1 MSIARRPPD
10 VVAFLMIIIFRRDA
24 TEEQIQSAVHKI
36 ESLGYTPHLSR
47 GSLKTICGV
56 TGDDRAIAE
65 SEFDQL
71 PGVESVLRVLKPYKL
86 ASREFH
92 PDPTRV
98 EIGGVTIG
106 PGSFAVIAGP
116 CSVETEEQVEASAAL
131 LAQRGLKLI
140 RGGAFKPRSSP
151 YSFQGLG
158 EQGLQILGAAAR
170 RHGLT
175 VVTEI
180 MSEHDVDLVAR
191 YAGIFQVGARNMQN
205 FALLKALGETRTPVL
220 LKRSM
225 MGTIEELLLSAEY
238 LMKGGNTS
246 IILCERGIRT
256 FETQTRNTL
265 DIAAV
270 PVIKRLSHLPILVD
284 PSHAMGDWHY
294 VAPASYAALAAGAD
308 GILVEIHPD
317 PALAKSDGRQSL
329 NFAHFEDML
338 ARLRALAPHLGVAVR

>member
-1 MSIARRPPD
+1 
-10 VVAFLMIIIFRRDA
+10 MILIFRKDA
-24 TEEQIQSAVHKI
+24 TEEQIQSALRKI
-36 ESLGYTPHLSR
+36 EALGYTPHLSR
-47 GSLKTICGV
+47 GAVKTICGV
-56 TGDDRAIAE
+56 TGDDRSIAE

-92 PDPTRV
+92 PDPTLV
-98 EIGGVTIG
+98 QVGGVSVG
-106 PGSFAVIAGP
+106 PGAFTVIAGP
-116 CSVETEEQVEASAAL
+116 CSVETEEQVESSAAL
-131 LAQRGLKLI
+131 VARMGLKLL

-158 EQGLQILGAAAR
+158 EQGLQILNDAAR

-180 MSEHDVDLVAR
+180 MSEHDVDLVGR
-191 YAGIFQVGARNMQN
+191 YTGIFQVGARNMQN
-205 FALLKALGETRTPVL
+205 FALLKALSETRRPVL

-238 LMKGGNTS
+238 IMKGGTTQV
-246 IILCERGIRT
+246 ILCERGIRT

-294 VAPASYAALAAGAD
+294 VAPASMAALAVGAD
-308 GILVEIHPD
+308 GIIVEIHPD
-317 PALAKSDGRQSL
+317 PSVAKSDGKQSL
-329 NFAHFEDML
+329 NYPHFEAMMT
-338 ARLRALAPHLGVAVR
+338 RLQTLAPHVGVRIQ

>member
-1 MSIARRPPD
+1 
-10 VVAFLMIIIFRRDA
+10 MIVIFRQDA
-24 TEEQIQSAVHKI
+24 TEDQIQSTIRKI

-47 GSLKTICGV
+47 GTVKTICGV

-98 EIGGVTIG
+98 EAGGVTIG
-106 PGSFAVIAGP
+106 PGSFCVIAGP
-116 CSVETEEQVEASAAL
+116 CSVETEDQVEASAAMVAKL
-131 LAQRGLKLI
+131 GLKLL

-158 EQGLQILGAAAR
+158 EQGLQILSAAAR

-180 MSEHDVDLVAR
+180 LSEHDVDLVGR
-191 YAGIFQVGARNMQN
+191 YTGIFQVGARNMQN
-205 FALLKALGETRTPVL
+205 FALLKAIGETRRPVL

-238 LMKGGNTS
+238 IMKGGNS
-246 IILCERGIRT
+246 HVILCERGIRT

-294 VAPASYAALAAGAD
+294 VAPASLAALAAGAD
-308 GILVEIHPD
+308 GIIVEIHPD
-317 PALAKSDGRQSL
+317 PAMALSDGKQSL
-329 NFAHFEDML
+329 NFAHFEDLMGKI
-338 ARLRALAPHLGVAVR
+338 RALAPHLGVKVS

>member
-1 MSIARRPPD
+1 
-10 VVAFLMIIIFRRDA
+10 MIIIFRNDV
-24 TEEQIQSAVHKI
+24 TEDQIQNAIHKI
-36 ESLGYTPHLSR
+36 ESLGYIPHLSR
-47 GSLKTICGV
+47 GAVQTICGV
-56 TGDDRAIAE
+56 TGDDRSISE

-92 PDPTRV
+92 PDPTKV
-98 EIGGVTIG
+98 AVGGVAVG
-106 PGSFAVIAGP
+106 PGTFTVIAGP
-116 CSVETEEQVEASAAL
+116 CSVETEEQVESSAAL
-131 LAQRGLKLI
+131 VQRMGLKLL

-158 EQGLQILGAAAR
+158 EQGLQMLSGAAR

-175 VVTEI
+175 IVTEI
-180 MSEHDVDLVAR
+180 MSEHDVELVGR
-191 YAGIFQVGARNMQN
+191 YTGVFQVGARNMQN

-225 MGTIEELLLSAEY
+225 MGTIEEMLLSAEY
-238 LMKGGNTS
+238 VMKGGNS
-246 IILCERGIRT
+246 HVILCERGIRT

-270 PVIKRLSHLPILVD
+270 PVVKRLSHLPILVD

-294 VAPASYAALAAGAD
+294 VTPASLAAIAAGAD
-308 GILVEIHPD
+308 GLIVEIHPE
-317 PALAKSDGRQSL
+317 PANAKSDGKQSL
-329 NFAHFEDML
+329 NFAHFEDLMAKL
-338 ARLRALAPHLGVAVR
+338 KALAPHLGVTID

>member
-1 MSIARRPPD
+1 
-10 VVAFLMIIIFRRDA
+10 MILIFRKDA
-24 TEEQIQSAVHKI
+24 TEEQIQSALHKI
-36 ESLGYTPHLSR
+36 EALGYTPHLSR
-47 GSLKTICGV
+47 GTVKTICGV
-56 TGDDRAIAE
+56 TGDDRSIGE

-92 PDPTRV
+92 PDPTYV
-98 EIGGVTIG
+98 QVGSVSIG
-106 PGSFAVIAGP
+106 PGGFAVIAGP
-116 CSVETEEQVEASAAL
+116 CSVETEEQVESSAAL
-131 LAQRGLKLI
+131 VARMGLKLL

-158 EQGLQILGAAAR
+158 EQGLQILSNAAH

-180 MSEHDVDLVAR
+180 MSEHDIDLVGR
-191 YAGIFQVGARNMQN
+191 YTGIFQVGARNMQN
-205 FALLKALGETRTPVL
+205 FALLRALGETRRPIL

-238 LMKGGNTS
+238 IMKGGTTQV
-246 IILCERGIRT
+246 ILCERGIRT

-294 VAPASYAALAAGAD
+294 VVPASLAALAAGAD
-308 GILVEIHPD
+308 GIIVEIHPD
-317 PALAKSDGRQSL
+317 PSMAKSDGKQSL
-329 NFAHFEDML
+329 NYAHFEAMMG
-338 ARLRALAPHLGVAVR
+338 RLRALAPHLEVEIR